1 MEASSKWGAT
11 DAQYRLITFYR
22 KPVPTNIGKKR
33 PQVSICFWLSQMREG
48 EAPSYFNAE
57 EALALVGLVEGL
69 LAQTR
74 SKGRDSVQPNDLGV
88 IATYRKQVRGAGL
101 GISFGVGSLV
111 HLGSKGVPP
120 WPSQIFD

>member
-1 MEASSKWGAT
+1 M
-11 DAQYRLITFYR
+11 
-22 KPVPTNIGKKR
+22 
-33 PQVSICFWLSQMREG
+33 SISFWLSQMREG

-88 IATYRKQVRGAGL
+88 IATYRKQVWAVLSIWVARVCHHGRPRILINGHNSSVYECGKWKRNQMPGAESLMLVTRGHTHCHRLFAT
-101 GISFGVGSLV
+101 
-111 HLGSKGVPP
+111 
-120 WPSQIFD
+120 Q

>member
-1 MEASSKWGAT
+1 
-11 DAQYRLITFYR
+11 
-22 KPVPTNIGKKR
+22 
-33 PQVSICFWLSQMREG
+33 VSICFWLSQMREG

-101 GISFGVGSLV
+101 GIFFGVGSLV

-120 WPSQIFD
+120 WPFQNFD